1 MPWTTTSTRTV
12 TGQAV
17 SGRPANPMRLGLAV
31 LCILG
36 GGLVFLGLYRA
47 RGHQIPV
54 LVVAHDVAAGQVI
67 NDSDLGVAEVAASGI
82 ETVPVADRPSLS
94 GKVARVALS
103 KGALLAPGQLVADG
117 GLGAGEALIA
127 LAFPETVVPR
137 SLHNEDS
144 VRLVVADKVMDAK
157 VTDIKPVTSATG
169 TVSITFQLNQDAARI
184 VAAGKDVRLL
194 VVRPELEA
202 TDAAGAARSDG
213 SNVTKPVVALSGT
226 HVASA
231 VTEPIK

>member
-1 MPWTTTSTRTV
+1 
-12 TGQAV
+12 
-17 SGRPANPMRLGLAV
+17 MRLGLAV

-67 NDSDLGVAEVAASGI
+67 NDGDLGVAEVSASGI
-82 ETVPVADRPSLS
+82 ETVPVADRASLA
-94 GKVARVALS
+94 GKVAKVALS

-169 TVSITFQLNQDAARI
+169 TVSITFQLDQDAARV
-184 VAAGKDVRLL
+184 VAAGKEVRLL
-194 VVRPELEA
+194 VVRPELDA
-202 TDAAGAARSDG
+202 TDAAAAVARADG
-213 SNVTKPVVALSGT
+213 SNVTKPVVALSGA
-226 HVASA
+226 HVANA
-231 VTEPIK
+231 AAEPIK